1 MLYNKIVFKPTF
13 GFKPNTLNKEILK
26 LAIPNILANLS
37 IPMLSVVDVA
47 LMGHLNSEAYIL
59 SIGFGVMIFNFI
71 YWAFGFLRMGITG
84 MTAQEFGKGN
94 VEEAYRLLFRGLLIA
109 FSGALLLFLSKDM
122 LLQLALYL
130 IDANEAV
137 STQVTSYFNIRIFA
151 APATLGLYA
160 FIGWFLGKQKATIA
174 MVVTI
179 AINVLN
185 VFISYYLVSVLNLET
200 EGVAYGTLIA
210 QYLGFGLAIVLF
222 FLFFRKQ
229 LTKAASQNIL
239 ELTAIK
245 KFVAVNADI
254 LIRTLCLIFALS
266 FFKIMSAKE
275 GDLIGAANI
284 LLLEFVTI
292 AAYGIDGFAF
302 AAESI
307 SGKYFGANDKEK
319 FKKAVA
325 YCFYWGFGLGA
336 IYGLAYWLFGQQIL
350 EVLTNQAEVVN
361 LALDY
366 LGWLV
371 LFPIISVI
379 PFVWDGIYIGLTSSK
394 AMRNTMLFSTFL
406 IFLPSYY
413 LLAHFFGNHGLWL
426 AMILFVLARGISQT
440 ILAKKVVWDKFV

>member
-1 MLYNKIVFKPTF
+1 M
-13 GFKPNTLNKEILK
+13 NKEILK
-26 LAIPNILANLS
+26 LALPNILANLS

-47 LMGHLNSEAYIL
+47 LMGHLNSENYIL

-84 MTAQEFGKGN
+84 MTAQEVGREN
-94 VEEAYRLLFRGLLIA
+94 ATEAYRLLFRGLLIA
-109 FSGALLLFLSKDM
+109 ISGALLLFVAKDL
-122 LLQLALYL
+122 LLQLSLYL
-130 IDANEAV
+130 IDSNGAVNEQI
-137 STQVTSYFNIRIFA
+137 TTYFNIRIYA

-160 FIGWFLGKQKATIA
+160 FIGWFLGKQNSTIA

-179 AINVLN
+179 AVNVFN
-185 VFISYYLVSVLNLET
+185 AFISYYLVTNLSLET
-200 EGVAYGTLIA
+200 AGVAYGTLAA
-210 QYLGFGLAIVLF
+210 QYLGFVLAAILF
-222 FLFFRKQ
+222 VVFYRKD
-229 LTKAASQNIL
+229 LTSEAFKNIL
-239 ELTAIK
+239 ELSAIK
-245 KFVAVNADI
+245 KFIGVNADI

-336 IYGLAYWLFGQQIL
+336 IYGLAYWVFGQQIL
-350 EVLTNQAEVVN
+350 EVLTNQEEVVN

-371 LFPIISVI
+371 LFPIISVV

-394 AMRNTMLFSTFL
+394 AMRNTMLFATFL

-413 LLAHFFGNHGLWL
+413 LLVYLWGNNGLWL

-440 ILAKKVVWDKFV
+440 ILAKKVVWGKFV